1 MTRICLAI
9 TVALVAWETCS
20 PLTAG
25 SYNPISLSFDDSFDD
40 SFRESPASVTI
51 YPEEQTYEADVS
63 ELFGNLNLFGRYH
76 PHFGYRHQL
85 GDTIGRQGGLSS
97 FDLFVPLI
105 ENHDS
110 EWLYFLDVRL
120 LLDDQNNNLGSNLGL
135 GVRRYLAGIQRTIG
149 GYVYFDTRDTG
160 VASFQQIS
168 GGVDLLGDRWD
179 TRLNW
184 YAPTGETRTQWGETF
199 SGDGTYRFVGHYLKT
214 GAVTRYYQAAMSG
227 VDLETGYKFYSGFN
241 TDVRAYGGIYFFN
254 AQGSQ
259 NASGW
264 KSRIESRISDMISL
278 SAGVQHDPVFKT
290 TVNFTA
296 AIQWPS
302 FSGLKDGP
310 RSNLT
315 AYDRLGESPE
325 RLRSILVDNQTVEDP
340 DGVYLINPATGN
352 PFYFM
357 HVAIG
362 GNSDGSYEDPYS
374 TLAKAFADPRTQQ
387 GDLIVY
393 DHRNSAETGN
403 YIVGPDTR
411 VLSTGPA
418 QYINTEFGVLQLPD
432 SNSGLTPQITGSFSM
447 NNNTELNGFDLFN
460 SSGPSITASGVGN
473 ILVSRN
479 TITNAYS
486 GSAIQLTSLTGS
498 AIFDQSPLTK
508 TNGTGVSVLNSSTD
522 ITFTNSPITAVNGNG
537 VNLLNTSGTIQF
549 GQITTTNGD
558 ISASLVNNSAGV
570 TIDSLNSTD
579 AATSGLVLNNQTG
592 SLTLNG
598 GTFSNSG
605 VAGVQILNSQNI
617 TLRNITIATPVTNTT
632 GVSILVNGVSNLL
645 VSDSTITHSGAGTS
659 VSLGNLAGAVT
670 FDQSTISKT
679 GGLAVSI
686 NGGTGDVTFTNSAI
700 TNTNGDGL
708 DIQTAAGTMLFGQ
721 ITTTNG
727 TNSVNIDNTPADIT
741 IAGLTSTDASN
752 TAINFNDLTGSFTLN
767 SGTITDSGVAGVQA
781 TNSSD
786 IILDNTTINTALAVG
801 SGSSILANGIGNLTV
816 SNGSITHEGT
826 GTAVSLS
833 NLTGDIDFDTN
844 AVNKTGGLA
853 VSINGGTGD
862 VTFTNSAITNTN
874 GDGLDIQ
881 NAAGTMLFGQITTTN
896 GTNSVNIDNTPADIT
911 IAGLTST
918 DASNTA
924 VLVNSLTGSFTLNGG
939 TFTNSSAAGAQ
950 ITNSSNVTIQNVTID
965 DPSTHGIFAQNVNN
979 FNFSGNN
986 IDDPP
991 LDGIH
996 VENGSGNGTISG
1008 NTIRSVASAFDNA
1021 ISVTTNGNINLDMDY
1036 NIISSLLTI
1045 GNNGIDVTTLSGD
1058 ATIRMRGNQ
1067 ITSIANGFGDAIH
1080 YTGNSTGVMNTTI
1093 TGNTIQNDAGLFN
1106 NAIDVRYNAGSAN
1119 TIISQNTIDSND
1131 LVNLLEAG
1139 VYLNLN
1145 TTGATESVVEQNII
1159 SADAVAG
1166 LFNDGISVFIEDGTD
1181 NIVHINENEIG
1192 KPIDLLLNDSIE
1204 VAMNSSGSAT
1214 GHVQVN
1220 DNELFSTLGIGLNIS
1235 VLTADTLSMQIQGN
1249 DTGLVSIF
1257 SFTTG
1262 LGSTLKIEDLPN
1274 LSANNNGTVP
1284 LFLGLGSV
1292 QNTSDWLLP

>member
-168 GGVDLLGDRWD
+168 GGIDLLGDRWD

-844 AVNKTGGLA
+844 AVSKTGGLA

-939 TFTNSSAAGAQ
+939 TFTNTSAAGAQ

>member
-184 YAPTGETRTQWGETF
+184 YAPIGETRTQWGETF

-537 VNLLNTSGTIQF
+537 VNLLNTRGTIQF

-632 GVSILVNGVSNLL
+632 GDSILVNGVSNLL
-645 VSDSTITHSGAGTS
+645 VSDNTITHSGAGTS

-670 FDQSTISKT
+670 FDQSTI
-679 GGLAVSI
+679 
-686 NGGTGDVTFTNSAI
+686 
-700 TNTNGDGL
+700 
-708 DIQTAAGTMLFGQ
+708 
-721 ITTTNG
+721 
-727 TNSVNIDNTPADIT
+727 
-741 IAGLTSTDASN
+741 
-752 TAINFNDLTGSFTLN
+752 
-767 SGTITDSGVAGVQA
+767 
-781 TNSSD
+781 
-786 IILDNTTINTALAVG
+786 
-801 SGSSILANGIGNLTV
+801 
-816 SNGSITHEGT
+816 
-826 GTAVSLS
+826 
-833 NLTGDIDFDTN
+833 
-844 AVNKTGGLA
+844 NKTGGLA
-853 VSINGGTGD
+853 
-862 VTFTNSAITNTN
+862 
-874 GDGLDIQ
+874 
-881 NAAGTMLFGQITTTN
+881 
-896 GTNSVNIDNTPADIT
+896 
-911 IAGLTST
+911 
-918 DASNTA
+918 
-924 VLVNSLTGSFTLNGG
+924 
-939 TFTNSSAAGAQ
+939 
-950 ITNSSNVTIQNVTID
+950 
-965 DPSTHGIFAQNVNN
+965 
-979 FNFSGNN
+979 
-986 IDDPP
+986 
-991 LDGIH
+991 
-996 VENGSGNGTISG
+996 
-1008 NTIRSVASAFDNA
+1008 
-1021 ISVTTNGNINLDMDY
+1021 
-1036 NIISSLLTI
+1036 
-1045 GNNGIDVTTLSGD
+1045 
-1058 ATIRMRGNQ
+1058 
-1067 ITSIANGFGDAIH
+1067 
-1080 YTGNSTGVMNTTI
+1080 
-1093 TGNTIQNDAGLFN
+1093 
-1106 NAIDVRYNAGSAN
+1106 
-1119 TIISQNTIDSND
+1119 
-1131 LVNLLEAG
+1131 
-1139 VYLNLN
+1139 
-1145 TTGATESVVEQNII
+1145 
-1159 SADAVAG
+1159 
-1166 LFNDGISVFIEDGTD
+1166 
-1181 NIVHINENEIG
+1181 
-1192 KPIDLLLNDSIE
+1192 
-1204 VAMNSSGSAT
+1204 
-1214 GHVQVN
+1214 
-1220 DNELFSTLGIGLNIS
+1220 
-1235 VLTADTLSMQIQGN
+1235 
-1249 DTGLVSIF
+1249 
-1257 SFTTG
+1257 
-1262 LGSTLKIEDLPN
+1262 
-1274 LSANNNGTVP
+1274 
-1284 LFLGLGSV
+1284 
-1292 QNTSDWLLP
+1292 

>member
-168 GGVDLLGDRWD
+168 GGIDLLGDRWD

-786 IILDNTTINTALAVG
+786 ITLDNTTINTALAVG

-844 AVNKTGGLA
+844 AVSKTGGLA

-881 NAAGTMLFGQITTTN
+881 TAAGTMLFGQITTTN